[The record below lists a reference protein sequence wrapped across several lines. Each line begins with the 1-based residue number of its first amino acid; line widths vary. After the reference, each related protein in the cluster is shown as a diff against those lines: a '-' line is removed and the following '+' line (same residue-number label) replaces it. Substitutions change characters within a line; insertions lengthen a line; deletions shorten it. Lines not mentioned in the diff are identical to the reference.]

1 MNFLQTFS
9 NSVSLYMLYNA
20 NKNLAAQS
28 RAQISA
34 RAILP
39 GRRKIVF
46 FHFSTPL
53 CAAKSTRR

>member
-20 NKNLAAQS
+20 NKNLAARS

-34 RAILP
+34 QAILP
-39 GRRKIVF
+39 GRQKIVF

-53 CAAKSTRR
+53 CAAK